1 MRRRAA
7 LRFLSFCLAVG
18 GAPTVC
24 APAQSNPPQNAAL
37 KKKPCDFVT
46 KSDAETILGK
56 AVVAR
61 ESNAF
66 ECSFREAGFTSKA
79 PLNHQVDFSIWYSAS
94 PDPNDYAV
102 RQKNIADYP
111 TPSQVVTSVPGFGDA
126 ATWVWVPGW
135 GGTLYAFNG
144 GTIQVEV
151 VISGV
156 PESAA
161 LRSAKAL
168 AAKAL
173 GGSAGTGYAYVTPK
187 KYNAAVA
194 STAAATAAA
203 ESAAAAK
210 ARVKQSAAR
219 QALANEPEVRQAN
232 GTSDNYQGTANLPN
246 GDERKPSQSGMAL
259 QGFFTVSRIQASL
272 DRLEIRLDDEARA
285 CKFCASK
292 QDELSELVSER
303 VELQETVAHIS
314 TQTGTAGQDLLA
326 LSSAPTRWQDPH
338 IALSEATVYLRE
350 HCQRFKDMPEEFCQA
365 KDGDLK
371 LAGAHEKTW
380 ARCFR
385 ANNWVEESSKRI
397 AYEDCLKA
405 SDPFTKLCE
414 TGREASPPERTCPPI
429 RVGSADVDH
438 LLYYSDRWMKTPEPS
453 KPAAVAPLQ
462 AGDVRKRLQ
471 RYSQRVYDANF
482 KLTGNL
488 NLNQAQPRAGYT
500 VPPDI
505 QRALNHMKAQ
515 QSAAQLALNGGNLVQ
530 AEKDLADGE
539 ATTATVEKFLRNK

>member
-7 LRFLSFCLAVG
+7 LRFFSFCVAVV
-18 GAPTVC
+18 GAPAVC
-24 APAQSNPPQNAAL
+24 APAQSNRPQNAAL
-37 KKKPCDFVT
+37 NKKACEFIT
-46 KSDAETILGK
+46 KSEAETILGK

-66 ECSFREAGFTSKA
+66 ECSFREAGFTSKP

-126 ATWVWVPGW
+126 ATWIWVPGW
-135 GGTLYAFNG
+135 GGTLYAFKG

-156 PESAA
+156 PENAA
-161 LRSAKAL
+161 LRSAKTL
-168 AAKAL
+168 AAKAF
-173 GGSAGTGYAYVTPK
+173 GGTGGTGYVYVSPK

-203 ESAAAAK
+203 DAAAAAK
-210 ARVKQSAAR
+210 SRAKQSAAR

-232 GTSDNYQGTANLPN
+232 ATSDNYQGTANLPN
-246 GDERKPSQSGMAL
+246 GDDRKPSQAGMAL

-285 CKFCASK
+285 CHFCASK
-292 QDELSELVSER
+292 QDELSELISER
-303 VELQETVAHIS
+303 VELQEAFAHVS
-314 TQTGTAGQDLLA
+314 RQTGTGGQSLLA
-326 LSSAPTRWQDPH
+326 LSSAATRWQDPH
-338 IALSEATVYLRE
+338 IALNEATVYLRG
-350 HCQRFKDMPEEFCQA
+350 HCQRFKGTAEEFCQA
-365 KDGDLK
+365 KDGDVK
-371 LAGAHEKTW
+371 LAEAHEKAW
-380 ARCFR
+380 AGCFR

-405 SDPFTKLCE
+405 SDPFTKMCE
-414 TGREASPPERTCPPI
+414 AGRAASPPERTCPQF
-429 RVGSADVDH
+429 RVGAADVDQ
-438 LLYYSDRWMKTPEPS
+438 LLYYSDRWMTTPEPA
-453 KPAAVAPLQ
+453 KPAAAAPLQ
-462 AGDVRKRLQ
+462 ASDVRKRLQ

-482 KLTGNL
+482 KLTGNI
-488 NLNQAQPRAGYT
+488 NLNQVQPRAGYT

-515 QSAAQLALNGGNLVQ
+515 QSAAQLALNSGNLEQ
-530 AEKDLADGE
+530 AQKDLADGE